1 MKTDTRNLQL
11 WPAGD
16 GVTVR
21 GGVHGLDLEIMDG
34 DDWRKVTDEERRKVK
49 IGEFAEMYCER
60 DVLCCDSSLVDA
72 LQKTDLEGFQIDDLE
87 NLYPD
92 PSEWDVDECREWLD
106 DQGHTP
112 PLDEDEI
119 MEIARTLR
127 DEHDSQMSDDTLK
140 EKGHFAYIMAE
151 AEEEL
156 AVDDWRE
163 AVTEQADAAE
173 VYEWWR
179 VTSWLLSELRDI
191 GEVVIDNDYGEWWGR
206 GTTGQ
211 GLTMD
216 GVLQKI
222 AASRI

>member
-1 MKTDTRNLQL
+1 MTDTRNLQL

-16 GVTVR
+16 TVTVR
-21 GGVHGLDLEIMDG
+21 GDVHGPDLEIMDG
-34 DDWRKVTDEERRKVK
+34 DDWRKATDEERRKVK
-49 IGEFAEMYCER
+49 IEELAEMYLER
-60 DVLCCDSSLVDA
+60 DVLCCDSSLVEA
-72 LQKTDLEGFQIDDLE
+72 LQREGFEQFSVEFNIE

-92 PSEWDVDECREWLD
+92 PSDWDVEECREWLD
-106 DQGHTP
+106 EQGHTS
-112 PLDEDEI
+112 PLDENEI

-163 AVTEQADAAE
+163 AVTDQADAAE

-179 VTSWLLSELRDI
+179 VTSWLLGELRDI
-191 GEVVIDNDYGEWWGR
+191 GEVVLDSDYGEWWGR
-206 GTTGQ
+206 CTTGQ
-211 GLTMD
+211 GLIMD
-216 GVLQKI
+216 GVLQKV
-222 AASRI
+222 ASSRI